1 RAAIGGGGSET
12 PREQNDASRLQ
23 FKHIILTRPSASLI
37 ARRAGATQYAEHLE
51 SSSEERKRH
60 GISKR
65 LVAGEDGDYD
75 AYQGVLGRAGID
87 FPVLPGIPKTS
98 FNCKSVFHIC
108 DDGRKISFLCPN
120 GTIFRQTDLICD
132 WWFKVNCASSPSQ
145 YAESAEVLAR
155 SQNRRTSAPARLQA
169 LAETEPR
176 NETETELGKSELKVT
191 KLPVASRKSYKESR
205 VRTGPTKLRSRQ
217 YASFEYSSQQDG
229 SNESYDFEDFIVPRR
244 RPSYRTR
251 VPVRLV
257 SHPDFDHIYRINYR
271 GPPLTFRV
279 DPASKESQEFA
290 ESASF
295 LKTRNTF
302 NGYNYQQ
309 PEKRVKLNNGDAETT
324 TQPGFTSTD
333 TTIPTP
339 VARRGTAV
347 YSTPNSIQD
356 EAKYTTQPPID
367 SRKPNKYTTARRLES
382 SRTTPYYTPTV
393 PTVSSRT
400 QFDARQL
407 STLSPPTA
415 PSAPTA
421 PASLQQNPIHVPE
434 AETEREH
441 AMEIMKTLKE
451 LDLVTST
458 PTIPTPSEAE
468 KSNVGQRLGL
478 QIPPSSG
485 PETLHSLALYF
496 ATAMDNITRNFST
509 ERSAAYTTEGTTT
522 SPDVATD
529 SKGIAGAL
537 LRDETLDN
545 YEKLFQPQLPETTTF
560 PATTE
565 LPDTT
570 TPDLLSRIASI
581 PLSDNNDLEGQHS
594 KNPVVSAAGTQQIR
608 ELAQVFTHALSAY
621 LHDPVMFRKVLSE
634 IRPTEPPPPVETNE
648 VVSSRLGRTE
658 DFAKRDNQIST
669 QGVTYLPTTP
679 STTTT
684 TEDLEVLDFSDV
696 TISTKRDITNEPL
709 TPATPATPPKE
720 KNPIFEFVK
729 TPASDLVSENLE
741 RSASKYYQGQN
752 NDEDNEI
759 PTTTENQ
766 LAAEING
773 ELTATTMYPY
783 LSGDSQENE
792 GNFTL
797 DENSYFPVESGEA
810 KRNTSS
816 SKPYGFDVLNQ
827 LRVENLVT
835 STSSPVVA
843 NRWGSEVTTDSP
855 YSTVIPVTLSS
866 DLTPP
871 AKQNDTPTVNQQK
884 PSILILPPPRL
895 EDDENLQRAQSQSLV
910 ASGNQI
916 LGDRKGKAFAS
927 STELPISTTVG
938 YESTTS
944 EPRFDFSHTSEET
957 VSTTFAPLGQLK
969 GHYITKAL
977 PDTTTPEVTPEVST
991 TTDFPDVGKFSPNP
1005 WSTLAYTI
1013 FLDPLTIND
1022 GLMNSEEEESTA
1034 ENARLVNGLP
1044 RTTVPYTGEL
1054 TTEATSTKFGLR
1066 NSFDDLQSPRNETVN
1081 VKDAMKR
1088 RANEMFGGLNE
1099 TSVNSLMNVMKKA
1112 DSNKTVRRLILLLIQ
1127 TCDEDYTKTV
1137 EESRKAL
1144 LDALIGMDHND
1155 IEDNIQVLSA
1165 NQLRG
1170 RGSRKIRLQTANG
1183 HNVIVDSSTS
1193 SVPITTYR
1201 RIVPAETPSTT
1212 SSTTQAPTTT
1222 TTTEV
1227 PETTTI
1233 LPETTTVDVRSRLS
1247 GRFHVDEAIS
1257 AETLSTFDDF
1267 GRRTTPLQSYTS
1279 TTPAPEEATTIFPI
1293 YYHSSE
1299 TTTHPPIAET
1309 APPVSS
1315 TTTTT
1320 TQRPLPPR
1328 VHISNDE
1335 ATKRVGKSLEQLLG
1349 QQPGD
1354 TVQHKRSDE
1363 RALEL
1368 LKSLYALA
1376 AKWGRR

>member
-1 RAAIGGGGSET
+1 
-12 PREQNDASRLQ
+12 
-23 FKHIILTRPSASLI
+23 LTRPSASLI

-51 SSSEERKRH
+51 SSSEERRRH

-65 LVAGEDGDYD
+65 LVNSDTGEYEV
-75 AYQGVLGRAGID
+75 YQGVLGRAGID
-87 FPVLPGIPKTS
+87 FPVLPGIPKTT
-98 FNCKSVFHIC
+98 FNCKSVGNGYFADLDTECQVFHIC

-132 WWFKVNCASSPSQ
+132 WWFKVNCAASPSQ
-145 YAESAEVLAR
+145 YAESAETLAR
-155 SQNRRTSAPARLQA
+155 SQNRRSSAPAKLQT
-169 LAETEPR
+169 L
-176 NETETELGKSELKVT
+176 TETEVRNDTEPELPKSELQVT
-191 KLPVASRKSYKESR
+191 KLPSATRKSYKESR

-217 YASFEYSSQQDG
+217 YSSFEYSSQQDG

-295 LKTRNTF
+295 LKQRNTF
-302 NGYNYQQ
+302 NGYTYQQ
-309 PEKRVKLNNGDAETT
+309 PDKRVKLNNGDTETT
-324 TQPGFTSTD
+324 TSPAPMSTD
-333 TTIPTP
+333 TPNPTALP
-339 VARRGTAV
+339 RRGTAV
-347 YSTPNSIQD
+347 YSTINSIQD
-356 EAKYTTQPPID
+356 EIKYTTQAPID
-367 SRKPNKYTTARRLES
+367 SRKVNKYTTARRLES

-393 PTVSSRT
+393 PTVSSRS
-400 QFDARQL
+400 QFEPARQV
-407 STLSPPTA
+407 STVSPA
-415 PSAPTA
+415 PSSTTA
-421 PASLQQNPIHVPE
+421 ASPVSLEENPIHVPE
-434 AETEREH
+434 IETEREH
-441 AMEIMKTLKE
+441 AMEMMKTLKE
-451 LDLVTST
+451 LEMVTSS
-458 PTIPTPSEAE
+458 PTAPTPAEAE
-468 KSNVGQRLGL
+468 KSNIGQRVGL

-485 PETLHSLALYF
+485 PDTLHSLALYF
-496 ATAMDNITRNFST
+496 ATAMDNIARNSTT
-509 ERSAAYTTEGTTT
+509 ERSVSTTDGITASLEAATE
-522 SPDVATD
+522 A
-529 SKGIAGAL
+529 KGIVGAL
-537 LRDETLDN
+537 LRNETVSN
-545 YEKLFQPQLPETTTF
+545 YEKLFQPQSAEATTL

-565 LPDTT
+565 VPETT

-581 PLSDNNDLEGQHS
+581 PLTDNNDLEGQHS
-594 KNPVVSAAGTQQIR
+594 KNPIISAAGTQQIR

-621 LHDPVMFRKVLSE
+621 LHDPIMFRKVLSE
-634 IRPTEPPPPVETNE
+634 IRPTEPPPPPPETNE
-648 VVSSRLGRTE
+648 VVSSRFGRTE

-709 TPATPATPPKE
+709 TPASVTATPSKE
-720 KNPIFEFVK
+720 KSSTFDLVK
-729 TPASDLVSENLE
+729 TPGSDLISENLE
-741 RSASKYYQGQN
+741 RSASKYYNNKN

-773 ELTATTMYPY
+773 ELTISTIFPY
-783 LSGDSQENE
+783 LSGDSRENE
-792 GNFTL
+792 GNFSL
-797 DENSYFPVESGEA
+797 DENSYFPMDSGEV
-810 KRNTSS
+810 KRNVSS
-816 SKPYGFDVLNQ
+816 SKPYGFDVIGQ

-835 STSSPVVA
+835 STAAPVPA
-843 NRWGSEVTTDSP
+843 NRWGSDVTTDAP
-855 YSTVIPVTLSS
+855 YSTVIPVSLSS

-871 AKQNDTPTVNQQK
+871 EKKEKSTTNANK
-884 PSILILPPPRL
+884 PSILILPPPKL
-895 EDDENLQRAQSQSLV
+895 EDEENLQRAQSQSLV

-916 LGDRKGKAFAS
+916 LADRKGKAFPS
-927 STELPISTTVG
+927 STEVPVSTTVAF
-938 YESTTS
+938 ESTTP
-944 EPRFDFSHTSEET
+944 EPRFDFSHTSGESL
-957 VSTTFAPLGQLK
+957 STTFAPLSQVK

-977 PDTTTPEVTPEVST
+977 PETTTVSSPEAPT

-1022 GLMNSEEEESTA
+1022 GLMNSGEEESTSG
-1034 ENARLVNGLP
+1034 NAKLINGLP

-1066 NSFDDLQSPRNETVN
+1066 NSFDDDQQQKPQNVTTN

-1099 TSVNSLMNVMKKA
+1099 TSVNHLMNVMKKA

-1144 LDALIGMDHND
+1144 LDALIGMDRND
-1155 IEDNIQVLSA
+1155 IEDNIQILNT

-1201 RIVPAETPSTT
+1201 RVVTAEAPSTT
-1212 SSTTQAPTTT
+1212 STTQPPPTTT
-1222 TTTEV
+1222 TEAA
-1227 PETTTI
+1227 ETTTL
-1233 LPETTTVDVRSRLS
+1233 LPETTTTLPRLRELS
-1247 GRFHVDEAIS
+1247 GRFQADEAIS

-1279 TTPAPEEATTIFPI
+1279 TTQPPEEPTTIFPI

-1299 TTTHPPIAET
+1299 TTTQPPPAET
-1309 APPVSS
+1309 VPPS

-1320 TQRPLPPR
+1320 TTTTTSRPRPPR
-1328 VHISNDE
+1328 IHISNDE
-1335 ATKRVGKSLEQLLG
+1335 ATKRVGKSLEMLLG
-1349 QQPGD
+1349 HHPGN
-1354 TVQHKRSDE
+1354 TVQQKRSDE

>member
-1 RAAIGGGGSET
+1 MPT
-12 PREQNDASRLQ
+12 LLMLQ
-23 FKHIILTRPSASLI
+23 LPRPSASLI

-65 LVAGEDGDYD
+65 LVAGEEGGEFD

-87 FPVLPGIPKTS
+87 FPVLPGIPKTT
-98 FNCKSVFHIC
+98 FNCKSVGNGYFADLETSCQVFHIC

-132 WWFKVNCASSPSQ
+132 WWFKVNCAASPSQ
-145 YAESAEVLAR
+145 YAESAEILAR
-155 SQNRRTSAPARLQA
+155 SQNRRASTTPARLQA
-169 LAETEPR
+169 LAETEVR
-176 NETETELGKSELKVT
+176 NDTESDLTKGGDLQVAKV
-191 KLPVASRKSYKESR
+191 PVASRKSYKESSR

-244 RPSYRTR
+244 RPNYRTR

-309 PEKRVKLNNGDAETT
+309 PEKRVKLNNGESEITT
-324 TQPGFTSTD
+324 LPANQPTD

-339 VARRGTAV
+339 VPRRGTAV
-347 YSTPNSIQD
+347 YSTANSIID
-356 EAKYTTQPPID
+356 EGKYTTQPPID
-367 SRKPNKYTTARRLES
+367 NRKINKYTTARRLES

-393 PTVSSRT
+393 PTVSSRSL
-400 QFDARQL
+400 FDSARQV
-407 STLSPPTA
+407 STVTPLSPTTTTSP
-415 PSAPTA
+415 PI
-421 PASLQQNPIHVPE
+421 SLQQNPIHVPE

-441 AMEIMKTLKE
+441 AMEMMKTLQE

-458 PTIPTPSEAE
+458 PTIPTPAE
-468 KSNVGQRLGL
+468 TEKTNVGQRLGL

-496 ATAMDNITRNFST
+496 ATAMDNLQRNITT
-509 ERSAAYTTEGTTT
+509 ERAARTSEITTEEPET
-522 SPDVATD
+522 ATD
-529 SKGIAGAL
+529 PRGIIGAY
-537 LRDETLDN
+537 LRNETVNN
-545 YEKLFQPQLPETTTF
+545 YEKLFQPPQPEITTLP
-560 PATTE
+560 PTTE
-565 LPDTT
+565 FPDIT

-581 PLSDNNDLEGQHS
+581 PLTENNDLEGQHS
-594 KNPVVSAAGTQQIR
+594 KNPVISAAGTQQIR

-634 IRPTEPPPPVETNE
+634 IRPTEPPPPSVETNE
-648 VVSSRLGRTE
+648 VVSNRFGRTE
-658 DFAKRDNQIST
+658 NFDRKENQIST
-669 QGVTYLPTTP
+669 NGVTYLPTTP

-696 TISTKRDITNEPL
+696 TIAAKRDFTNQPL
-709 TPATPATPPKE
+709 TPASVNPTATTTTPKPELPTY
-720 KNPIFEFVK
+720 NLNK
-729 TPASDLVSENLE
+729 TPGSNLVSENLE
-741 RSASKYYQGQN
+741 RSASRYYQSRG

-773 ELTATTMYPY
+773 ELTISTIYPY
-783 LSGDSQENE
+783 LAVDSHENE
-792 GNFTL
+792 PNFTL
-797 DENSYFPVESGEA
+797 DENSYFPVDSGEA

-816 SKPYGFDVLNQ
+816 KPYGYDVISQ

-835 STSSPVVA
+835 STTAPVPA
-843 NRWGSEVTTDSP
+843 NRFGSEFTTDASF
-855 YSTVIPVTLSS
+855 STTIPVTLSS
-866 DLTPP
+866 DLAPP
-871 AKQNDTPTVNQQK
+871 KNGSQQK
-884 PSILILPPPRL
+884 PSILILPPPKL
-895 EDDENLQRAQSQSLV
+895 EDEENLQRAQSQSFV
-910 ASGNQI
+910 APGNQI
-916 LGDRKGKAFAS
+916 QVDRKGKAFPS
-927 STELPISTTVG
+927 STEASVSTTIAF
-938 YESTTS
+938 ESTTP
-944 EPRFDFSHTSEET
+944 EPRFDFSHNSGES
-957 VSTTFAPLGQLK
+957 VSTTFAPLAQVK

-977 PDTTTPEVTPEVST
+977 PETTTPGSTAEVAT

-1022 GLMNSEEEESTA
+1022 GLMNSGEEESTA
-1034 ENARLVNGLP
+1034 VNAQLVNGIP

-1066 NSFDDLQSPRNETVN
+1066 NSFDDVQTPRNETTDT
-1081 VKDAMKR
+1081 KDAMKR

-1155 IEDNIQVLSA
+1155 IEDNIQILSTS
-1165 NQLRG
+1165 QLRG
-1170 RGSRKIRLQTANG
+1170 RGSRKIRLQTSNG
-1183 HNVIVDSSTS
+1183 NNVILDSSTS

-1201 RIVPAETPSTT
+1201 RVVQAETTSTT
-1212 SSTTQAPTTT
+1212 STTTTKPTTT
-1222 TTTEV
+1222 STEA

-1233 LPETTTVDVRSRLS
+1233 LPETTTDRERTKFIS
-1247 GRFHVDEAIS
+1247 GRFQADEAIS

-1267 GRRTTPLQSYTS
+1267 GKRTTPLQSATS
-1279 TTPAPEEATTIFPI
+1279 TTTEEPTTIFPI

-1299 TTTHPPIAET
+1299 TTTLPPLVET
-1309 APPVSS
+1309 LPPSS
-1315 TTTTT
+1315 TAARTTTART
-1320 TQRPLPPR
+1320 LPQR
-1328 VHISNDE
+1328 VYISKDE

-1349 QQPGD
+1349 QMSND

-1368 LKSLYALA
+1368 LKSLYSLA